1 VLAVKLLEEYIEE
14 SAGLYDLLHEA
25 DVRLDGN
32 KIGISVDF
40 DNVAELEGRVWIGN
54 FRAERAGRR
63 ILCSL

>member
-1 VLAVKLLEEYIEE
+1 MLAVKLLEEYIKE

-40 DNVAELEGRVWIGN
+40 DNVAELERKSLDWQ
-54 FRAERAGRR
+54 FPRRARR
-63 ILCSL
+63 